1 MGIIADATTMR
12 ASASNRGPPD
22 VLRFLQH
29 LWALDHALQALSK
42 RMLRL
47 HGVTGPQRLLL
58 RVIDEH
64 AGCSPGQAARFLRL
78 HPATV
83 TRLAARLA
91 EAGLIQRVVD
101 AADARRVR
109 LTLTP
114 RGERIDRLRGGTV
127 EKAVQTVLR
136 ASPPH
141 RVRQAKLLLAALT
154 ARLSRAGAPGAAG
167 HPAASRRRGLDGP
180 APRAWYA

>member
-1 MGIIADATTMR
+1 MPAAVPTHP
-12 ASASNRGPPD
+12 S
-22 VLRFLQH
+22 VLGFLQH

-58 RVIDEH
+58 RVIGEH
-64 AGCSPGQAARFLRL
+64 AGCSPGEAARFLRL

-83 TRLAARLA
+83 TRLASRLA
-91 EAGLIQRVVD
+91 RAGLIERSVD

-127 EKAVQTVLR
+127 EKAVQKVLR
-136 ASPPH
+136 ASPPD
-141 RVRQAKLLLAALT
+141 RVRQARVLLAALT
-154 ARLSRAGAPGAAG
+154 ARLSGEAGAAERSS
-167 HPAASRRRGLDGP
+167 ASRRGGP
-180 APRAWYA
+180 DASASRAWYV